1 MPVHPD
7 IASIL
12 LDEATIQ
19 AKVREMAAAV
29 SADYAGKELSVVG
42 ILKGAAV
49 FCSDLFRRITVPCT
63 LDFMAISS
71 YGAASKSTGVHRIN
85 LDLEGPLMNRHVL
98 LVEDIVD
105 TGLTLRFLRDYLIQR
120 DPASLRIA
128 VLLDKPSR
136 RKVQVDVEYSGF
148 EIPDEFVV
156 GYGLDYAGKY
166 RNLPDV
172 CILKPE
178 IFTAK

>member
-1 MPVHPD
+1 MLHPD
-7 IASIL
+7 VASVLI
-12 LDEATIQ
+12 DEAAIQ
-19 AKVREMAAAV
+19 AKVREMAAAI

-42 ILKGAAV
+42 ILKGATV
-49 FCSDLFRRITVPCT
+49 FCADLFRRLTGTCT

-85 LDLEGPLMNRHVL
+85 LDLEGPLLGKHVL

-105 TGLTLRFLRDYLIQR
+105 TGLTLRFLREYLMQR
-120 DPASLRIA
+120 NPASLRVA
-128 VLLDKPSR
+128 VLLDKPAR
-136 RKVQVDVEYSGF
+136 RVVDVEVEYRGF
-148 EIPDEFVV
+148 EVPDEFVV

-166 RNLPDV
+166 RNLPEI

-178 IFTAK
+178 IYTT